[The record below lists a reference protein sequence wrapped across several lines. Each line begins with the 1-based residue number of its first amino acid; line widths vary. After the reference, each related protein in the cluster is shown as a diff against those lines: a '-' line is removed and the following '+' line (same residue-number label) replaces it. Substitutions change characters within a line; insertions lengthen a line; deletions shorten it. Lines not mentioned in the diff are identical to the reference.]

1 MGVFGF
7 MPSLIEGSVRTN
19 YGILD
24 VVASLHWIQD
34 NIAQFGGSISNIT
47 LIGHQ
52 RGAALVQLLMKSQL
66 SKGNRLIFKW
76 IYMKKQIFN

>member
-1 MGVFGF
+1 MFGF

-19 YGILD
+19 HGILD

-34 NIAQFGGSISNIT
+34 NIGHFGGATSNIT

-52 RGAALVQLLMKSQL
+52 RGAALVQYLMKSQL
-66 SKGNRLIFKW
+66 SKGEEIPH
-76 IYMKKQIFN
+76 